1 MKKILLLLAVAFTAN
16 LAFSQNCT
24 PNPQFTDPGIYPD
37 SATGFVDGYVGQY
50 YEQVI
55 TAIIPV
61 DTVVDVLGTP
71 TTVPITSI
79 DIDTILNLPANFT
92 YACEPSSCSFP
103 GGSTACIK
111 IFSTMNPTVGDV
123 GNYLLDIQI
132 SAVAGILSQSGNID
146 YYDIDIIDPNGINEI
161 KNEISL
167 AQNQPNPFNGNTIIK
182 YNSILNTTVKFVVTD
197 LLGKQVFASNYN
209 AVSGKNFIEFNGNN
223 LEKGIYLYSI
233 AEGNNKITKKMVVR

>member
-1 MKKILLLLAVAFTAN
+1 MFYQDKRRLMRMMVNTEAKISIVEQQITIFGRCIDSSEIGLSVAVEE
-16 LAFSQNCT
+16 
-24 PNPQFTDPGIYPD
+24 PI
-37 SATGFVDGYVGQY
+37 
-50 YEQVI
+50 E
-55 TAIIPV
+55 V

-111 IFSTMNPTVGDV
+111 IFSTMNPTIGDV